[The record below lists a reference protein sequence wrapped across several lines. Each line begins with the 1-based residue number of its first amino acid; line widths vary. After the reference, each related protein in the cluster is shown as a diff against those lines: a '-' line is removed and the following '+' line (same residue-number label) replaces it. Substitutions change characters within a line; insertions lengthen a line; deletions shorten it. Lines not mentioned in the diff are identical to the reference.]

1 MRQGELM
8 ILKKKIKM
16 RNFVFLV
23 ILCICT
29 IEAIFLPIIANGQ
42 INNGN
47 TEFTPETILDLKVR
61 SVILRK
67 KGIFSEIGDAHW
79 FHVALKQDVGYI
91 ARIKITAAY
100 GGTFLILLRGVST
113 LSSYNEIFSSPITNQ
128 VLEVVYTA
136 DGTTTGD
143 LDILYSTSTPL
154 ENPTYTLYFN
164 KTGFAGWWWIALSGI
179 GVLLVLIVNFTFMV
193 IGMTS
198 IAKRKK
204 GTKRKKK
211 RK

>member
-1 MRQGELM
+1 M
-8 ILKKKIKM
+8 ISQKIIKM
-16 RNFVFLV
+16 RNIVFLT
-23 ILCICT
+23 ILSICIS
-29 IEAIFLPIIANGQ
+29 EAVFLPIIVDGQ
-42 INNGN
+42 RNSGDVEITTEAIN
-47 TEFTPETILDLKVR
+47 DLYVR
-61 SVILRK
+61 KIFLRK

-79 FHVALKQDVGYI
+79 FHVALKQDVEYI

-154 ENPTYTLYFN
+154 ENPNYTLYFN
-164 KTGFAGWWWIALSGI
+164 KTGFAGWWWIALAGI
-179 GVLLVLIVNFTFMV
+179 GV
-193 IGMTS
+193 
-198 IAKRKK
+198 
-204 GTKRKKK
+204 
-211 RK
+211 